1 MLLPLRQRCSW
12 PASSDETA
20 ARLSSSGAVV
30 GAELLDGGLVDQ
42 ANLVVIVHD
51 DDAFAQVL
59 NDVLIELD
67 EVAQVEAALL
77 GERFGFDE
85 ACAQELHHGRD
96 HEDYGAED
104 AHRREL
110 GSGRDALQLRVGLL
124 AEQDERRHRREQ
136 ERALRRQQQGQR
148 SDGYDED
155 AAEAA
160 RDAAARVNQERDRDE
175 VGGEL
180 QIRLAVRARCAPLQQ
195 HEKRATGHE
204 QADQR
209 APRQRLV
216 GLADDARR
224 VDEVEHDEQ
233 HGADRE
239 PEEIEKSE
247 DSPSEVRRCRIGC
260 WTRRR
265 FRALRVDGIDGGHG
279 AGFYLIAARRL
290 GCVLC
295 GTSSVSWRIPPPA
308 SRRDRF
314 PMNLH
319 EYQSKVLFAEY
330 GIPVPKGQVATTPQE
345 AKAAAAALGGSLW
358 VVKAQVHA
366 GGRGKAGGVKL
377 AKSAAEVEQ
386 YAKAMLGTRLVT
398 HQSGAEGLPIDY
410 VYVEAGLEHRAR
422 ALLELGRRPQLRAHR
437 RHGLGRRRH
446 GHRRGCAQDS
456 REDRHADAQ
465 PGGRIRGLPGPQARL
480 RPRLE
485 HRAASRA
492 ARHPAQAH

>member
-1 MLLPLRQRCSW
+1 MLVPSGELNAICVRSMLLPLRQRRSW
-12 PASSDETA
+12 SASSGDTRGEVELG
-20 ARLSSSGAVV
+20 RSSR
-30 GAELLDGGLVDQ
+30 GAELFDGGFVDQ

-51 DDAFAQVL
+51 DDALAQVL
-59 NDVLIELD
+59 DDVLVELD
-67 EVAQVEAALL
+67 EITQVEAALL

-85 ACAQELHHGRD
+85 ARAQELHDGGD
-96 HEDYGAED
+96 HEDHGAED

-110 GSGRDALQLRVGLL
+110 RPRRDALQLRVRLL
-124 AEQDERRHRREQ
+124 AEQDERRHRCEQ
-136 ERALRRQQQGQR
+136 ERALRRHQQGQR

-160 RDAAARVNQERDRDE
+160 RDAAARVNQERDGHE

-180 QIRLAVRARCAPLQQ
+180 QIRLAARARFAPLQQ

-247 DSPSEVRRCRIGC
+247 DSPSEVRRCRVGC

-295 GTSSVSWRIPPPA
+295 GGRA
-308 SRRDRF
+308 FRG
-314 PMNLH
+314 
-319 EYQSKVLFAEY
+319 EY
-330 GIPVPKGQVATTPQE
+330 
-345 AKAAAAALGGSLW
+345 
-358 VVKAQVHA
+358 
-366 GGRGKAGGVKL
+366 
-377 AKSAAEVEQ
+377 
-386 YAKAMLGTRLVT
+386 
-398 HQSGAEGLPIDY
+398 
-410 VYVEAGLEHRAR
+410 
-422 ALLELGRRPQLRAHR
+422 RRPPVAEIVFQ
-437 RHGLGRRRH
+437 
-446 GHRRGCAQDS
+446 
-456 REDRHADAQ
+456 
-465 PGGRIRGLPGPQARL
+465 
-480 RPRLE
+480 
-485 HRAASRA
+485 
-492 ARHPAQAH
+492 